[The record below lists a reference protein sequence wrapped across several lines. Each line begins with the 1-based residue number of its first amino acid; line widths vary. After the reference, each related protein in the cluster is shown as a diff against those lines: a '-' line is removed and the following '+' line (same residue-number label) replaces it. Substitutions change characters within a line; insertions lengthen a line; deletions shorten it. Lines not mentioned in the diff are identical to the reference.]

1 MFSIYFIQ
9 KFNPVFIIYKPVAT
23 VSRENK
29 LYLSLELCIFKKKKL
44 IYSAPNPVNKK
55 VSG

>member
-23 VSRENK
+23 VLRENK
-29 LYLSLELCIFKKKKL
+29 LFLSLELCTFKKKKL

-55 VSG
+55 VSS